1 MAERVDSTMSS
12 EQFGPF
18 DRETTLDL
26 VVNAIPLAIMLFFI
40 VLFVVVNPFGSDL
53 VATTIQLTIV
63 IVTFGALAILTY
75 VSGIAISKSEE
86 ELEAMEAERVS
97 ESVGAGEEPAG
108 ELEDGEEADADGD
121 GDEDDDSPADPALE
135 GDETADDADDETT
148 EE

>member
-1 MAERVDSTMSS
+1 MSS